1 MGKYLAWTILEDKF
15 LIDNWN
21 KFSLEKITKELKR
34 TPAAVLQRTYRI
46 KGCKIRRKFE
56 GNNGVYYKI
65 ALSESEWGK
74 AERFIKMMMRM
85 RVVAK
90 ITKQEIKLEMHYLV
104 SAMNC

>member
-34 TPAAVLQRTYRI
+34 TPTAVLQRTYRI
-46 KGCKIRRKFE
+46 KGCKFRRKFE
-56 GNNGVYYKI
+56 GKSGIYYKK
-65 ALSESEWGK
+65 ALPESEWEK

-85 RVVAK
+85 KVIVK
-90 ITKQEIKLEMHYLV
+90 ETKKEIKLEMHYLV